1 MLTCF
6 LCMRRALYPHPKA
19 TYLEK
24 SEQATCAASIC
35 EMPCAADL
43 DSFLKKKDTG
53 FVEALLDLIQKSG
66 HKNSTIY
73 KRANMSKQH
82 FSKLI
87 NNPGVAPTK
96 PTAIALA
103 LALEL
108 DLAQTNALLGRAGY
122 TLTNS
127 SIFDLIIQYYIE
139 RKNYNIVEIN
149 ITLYEFDQSLLG
161 S

>member
-1 MLTCF
+1 ML
-6 LCMRRALYPHPKA
+6 A
-19 TYLEK
+19 
-24 SEQATCAASIC
+24 
-35 EMPCAADL
+35 PCASSISEVPCVDDL
-43 DSFLKKKDTG
+43 DSFLKKKDAG
-53 FVEALLDLIQKSG
+53 FVESLLDLIKKSG
-66 HKNSTIY
+66 HKNATIY

-87 NNPGVAPTK
+87 NNPNVNPTK

-108 DLAQTNALLGRAGY
+108 NLEQTNKLISRAGY

-139 RKNYNIVEIN
+139 RKKYNVVEIN